1 LNARGLANLLD
12 LCIPIVD
19 TTCFLRRFLPP
30 IPIAEIDGEE
40 EWVLAYNR
48 RELIQ
53 LRRKDEPN
61 D

>member
-1 LNARGLANLLD
+1 MLAD
-12 LCIPIVD
+12 WPISWICAFRLSTQPAFYGVS
-19 TTCFLRRFLPP
+19 FPP